1 MGKNLIGL
9 SKRIGDYKS
18 KAKKQGHDVSFVPR
32 GYSSLP
38 QSEQL
43 GLVNR
48 LGQLMKGDAYTYQG
62 KYSPS
67 PKKRRPKLNYPKQLM
82 KQVQEGQLSPTE
94 ARELGQRLMAEVKYH
109 RKLIKKYPNPNVIK
123 ESLGR
128 EFFPFQH
135 GLSKMAELTTKD
147 AIFNIPRLSK
157 GAKSTLNDLRN
168 GKHLYDIEK
177 DLNKFDISKD
187 NFSVLNHGNLQ
198 GSGLARKVNG
208 IYRKLPA
215 EKKMKFL
222 AKFHSIFWEEYEDDL
237 ADGDLSYEE
246 MYEGLMTLINDIK
259 KEV

>member
-1 MGKNLIGL
+1 MGKNLTGL
-9 SKRIGDYKS
+9 AGTMKNMLYKARGN
-18 KAKKQGHDVSFVPR
+18 KIDTSFIPR
-32 GYSSLP
+32 GYSKLP
-38 QSEQL
+38 DNQL
-43 GLVNR
+43 LGYINQ
-48 LGQLMKGDAYTYQG
+48 LGQLIKGDDYTYQG

-67 PKKRRPKLNYPKQLM
+67 PKKRSPKMNYPKQLM

-109 RKLIKKYPNPNVIK
+109 KKLIKKYPNPNVIK

-135 GLSKMAELTTKD
+135 GLSKMAELTTKE

-208 IYRKLPA
+208 VYRKLSA
-215 EKKMKFL
+215 DKKMKFL